1 MYSTARQFATE
12 DASNADGSESE
23 DIRSRS
29 QLQRS
34 ASRPVHDE
42 FDDLLMQGGQ
52 QPQQGYS
59 QAMRDAWILGQSGQ
73 SWGYHQVQVQ
83 GEANPNSLGA
93 AAVSSYGKVAAYST
107 QPQVQPQQMIGSAGS
122 SSLKPEIKIKRKLF
136 IAFIFLLLIYMLLTF
151 LFFLIFFVQP
161 MLDNINQ

>member
-1 MYSTARQFATE
+1 
-12 DASNADGSESE
+12 
-23 DIRSRS
+23 
-29 QLQRS
+29 
-34 ASRPVHDE
+34 
-42 FDDLLMQGGQ
+42 MQGGQ
-52 QPQQGYS
+52 QPQQGSS
-59 QAMRDAWILGQSGQ
+59 QAMNNAWIIGQSGQ
-73 SWGYHQVQVQ
+73 SLGYHQVQVQ

-93 AAVSSYGKVAAYST
+93 VAVSSYGRVVADST
-107 QPQVQPQQMIGSAGS
+107 QPQQILGSAGS

>member
-1 MYSTARQFATE
+1 MYSTARQFAT
-12 DASNADGSESE
+12 DNASNANGSAGSEN
-23 DIRSRS
+23 IRSRS

-34 ASRPVHDE
+34 ASRAVHDE

-52 QPQQGYS
+52 QPQQGSS
-59 QAMRDAWILGQSGQ
+59 QAMNNAWIIGQSGQ
-73 SWGYHQVQVQ
+73 SLGYHQVQVQ

-93 AAVSSYGKVAAYST
+93 VAVSSYGRVAADST
-107 QPQVQPQQMIGSAGS
+107 QPQQIIGSAGS
-122 SSLKPEIKIKRKLF
+122 STLKPEIKIKRKLF

-161 MLDNINQ
+161 MLDNIHQ